1 MGSWQVLKIRDPGV
15 GGQAMRT
22 LGFAFRYRLCGAP
35 PTVLGVRC
43 GASADI
49 SRGDV
54 VSVEDDVGRLAASGD
69 RAVVGVALDVEDDR
83 EDAALVQVVTDA
95 DAVYAVVDSN
105 DRDAGTSLG
114 LTGPTGEQGVREG
127 GESGESEFEVVVAS
141 AAAADTLVR
150 IRIGTHREVTVAL
163 RPGFPARYLSPRRE
177 RALVAAAAV
186 GDSAAGSALVEAFLP
201 AISGVAQMYRNVK
214 AVERS
219 ELIQEGVVG
228 LLRALKRYDP
238 SLGTPFWGYASWWV
252 RQAMQQLVAEVTRPM
267 VLSDRALRGLARVKA
282 ARAAFLQEHA
292 RDPTSDELA
301 DAVELTREQ
310 VDSLLAIERTPRG
323 LEEPIG
329 GEAGVAGTLGE
340 LIEDPG
346 AQAAFASVLD
356 QFEIEQVRDLTEA
369 LDDRER
375 RILTDHYGLGR
386 PARTLREIGD
396 DLGVSAERVRQI
408 EERTLARLREA
419 VASPAP

>member
-1 MGSWQVLKIRDPGV
+1 MGR
-15 GGQAMRT
+15 

-49 SRGDV
+49 SRGDL
-54 VSVEDDVGRLAASGD
+54 VSVEDDVGRLAVPGD
-69 RAVVGVALDVEDDR
+69 RAVVGVALDIEDDR
-83 EDAALVQVVTDA
+83 DHAALVQVITDA
-95 DAVYAVVDSN
+95 DAVYAVADSH
-105 DRDAGTSLG
+105 DRDAGTALA
-114 LTGPTGEQGVREG
+114 LTGPTGEQGVG
-127 GESGESEFEVVVAS
+127 DVAESGEFEVVAAS
-141 AAAADTLVR
+141 EAADETLVR
-150 IRIGTHREVTVAL
+150 IRIDTHHEVTVAL
-163 RPGFPARYLSPRRE
+163 RPGFPARFLSHRHE

-186 GDSAAGSALVEAFLP
+186 GDPAAASALVEAFLP
-201 AISGVAQMYRNVK
+201 TISGVAQMYRNVK
-214 AVERS
+214 AVERT

-356 QFEIEQVRDLTEA
+356 RFEIEQVRDLTEA

-408 EERTLARLREA
+408 EERTLARLRDA

>member
-1 MGSWQVLKIRDPGV
+1 MG
-15 GGQAMRT
+15 T

-35 PTVLGVRC
+35 PTVLGMRC
-43 GASADI
+43 GASADL

-54 VSVEDDVGRLAASGD
+54 VSLEDDVGRLAGPGD
-69 RAVVGVALDVEDDR
+69 RAMVGVALDVEDGRDH
-83 EDAALVQVVTDA
+83 AALVQVVTDA
-95 DAVYAVVDSN
+95 DAVYAVTDSN
-105 DRDAGTSLG
+105 DREAGRSLA
-114 LTGPTGEQGVREG
+114 LTGPTGAQSVRDVD
-127 GESGESEFEVVVAS
+127 ESGEFEVVVAS
-141 AAAADTLVR
+141 AAADETLVR
-150 IRIGTHREVTVAL
+150 IRIGSHREVTVAL
-163 RPGFPARYLSPRRE
+163 RPGTPARYLSHRRE

-186 GDSAAGSALVEAFLP
+186 GDSVAGSALVEAFLP

-214 AVERS
+214 AVERT

-238 SLGTPFWGYASWWV
+238 TLGTPFWGYASWWV

-282 ARAAFLQEHA
+282 ARAAFLQEHS
-292 RDPTSDELA
+292 RDPTTDEIA
-301 DAVELTREQ
+301 HAVELTREQ
-310 VDSLLAIERTPRG
+310 VESLIAIERTPRG
-323 LEEPIG
+323 LEEPVG
-329 GEAGVAGTLGE
+329 GEAGMAGTLGE
-340 LIEDPG
+340 LIEDPN

-356 QFEIEQVRDLTEA
+356 QFEIEQVRDLAET

-375 RILTDHYGLGR
+375 SILTDHYGLGR
-386 PARTLREIGD
+386 PARTLREIGN

-408 EERTLARLREA
+408 EERTLARLRDA